1 MGGGGSTPTPPPNP
15 YPAGP
20 TTSVSSTYLYFPG
33 PGNPIRMSDL
43 RYVLAGYNP
52 VSMSDYR
59 ATSNQ
64 GFSKGISGITDTNLS
79 LSKFYGK
86 SSPVYYIYDSFQY
99 IEYSQAA
106 AIAFNWTAPM
116 DCCIDTVEFY
126 VGSGNNGTHVSMWTS
141 AGTTFISGFYPVQ
154 PYALMTIAITSV
166 QYGPN
171 KWNPD
176 SVFSTKLGG
185 TRVTAGTLVTVYISS
200 NSPENYLYY
209 GRNGHTNAPS
219 FRITYVPYR

>member
-1 MGGGGSTPTPPPNP
+1 MGNSNPPPPSNP

-99 IEYSQAA
+99 IEYTQASN
-106 AIAFNWTAPM
+106 AISFNWTAPM

-176 SVFSTKLGG
+176 SVFLTKLGG
-185 TRVTAGTLVTVYISS
+185 TRVTAGTVVTVYISS
-200 NSPENYLYY
+200 LSTSNYLYY
-209 GRNGHTNAPS
+209 GRNGNTNAPS